1 MWIALLHG
9 ISFSVLPLSSLSP
22 FKIYVLSQ
30 ALRQGWRR
38 SLPLSLAPLIADIP
52 VILLIWLVLS
62 QLPAWTLNVLR
73 ILGGLFYAY
82 LAYHLVRRTRE
93 PDPDPEEV
101 LEDVPRRTFREAI
114 VAVWLSPPVYINWSS
129 IGVPALL
136 GYGAQSA
143 WYAIAFLAGFYVLW
157 VGGLAAQIFL
167 VGQAGKYSA
176 KANAVVLVAAALFL
190 TGFGAYQ
197 IWIGLTTLIG

>member
-9 ISFSVLPLSSLSP
+9 VSFAVLPLSSLSP

-73 ILGGLFYAY
+73 VLGGLFYAY
-82 LAYHLVRRTRE
+82 LAYRLVRRTQE
-93 PDPDPEEV
+93 PDPEEV
-101 LEDVPRRTFREAI
+101 LQDVPRRTFREAI

-136 GYGAQSA
+136 GYGAQST
-143 WYAIAFLAGFYVLW
+143 WYAVGFLVGFYVLW
-157 VGGLAAQIFL
+157 VGGLALQIFL
-167 VGQAGKYSA
+167 VGQAGRYST

-190 TGFGAYQ
+190 AGFGAYQ
-197 IWIGLTTLIG
+197 IWIGLTNLLG

>member
-1 MWIALLHG
+1 MWISLLHG
-9 ISFSVLPLSSLSP
+9 ISFAVLPLSSLSP

-38 SLPLSLAPLIADIP
+38 SLPLALAPLIADIP

-62 QLPAWTLNVLR
+62 QLPAWSLNVLR
-73 ILGGLFYAY
+73 LLGGLFYAY
-82 LAYHLVRRTRE
+82 LAYRLVRRTRE
-93 PDPDPEEV
+93 PEPEEV
-101 LEDVPRRTFREAI
+101 LQDVPRRTFREAI
-114 VAVWLSPPVYINWSS
+114 VAVWLSPTVYINWSS

-136 GYGAQSA
+136 SYGAEST
-143 WYAIAFLAGFYVLW
+143 WYAIGFLAGFYVLW

-176 KANAVVLVAAALFL
+176 KVNTVVLVAAALFL
-190 TGFGAYQ
+190 AGFGAYQ
-197 IWIGLTTLIG
+197 IWIGLTNLIR